1 MAQVF
6 CTEDFKSPAP
16 SLHYSDRAKW
26 NEKKTKRKK
35 PHEMLGCLSKRDGHT
50 LCLPVSTRTTDELTK
65 YSIFGLFVSCLLFC
79 SKLLFEF
86 CQMYGKKKK
95 NSYRVWSFKDEFMKA
110 ICLTIKQEHL
120 WNSIVFVN

>member
-16 SLHYSDRAKW
+16 SLCYSDRAKW

-65 YSIFGLFVSCLLFC
+65 YSIFGLFVSCFAVSFFLNFVKC
-79 SKLLFEF
+79 ME
-86 CQMYGKKKK
+86 K